1 MPISEIFNH
10 NTICVEG
17 DLVFPRVYAE
27 LYPGTEFVE
36 DARPDYYIQKAEFDK
51 ILQEVYGTIGTPI
64 YKSFISG
71 KCLELRL
78 IEEFKTLF
86 FVTFLIGEDLVDRK
100 YRLSSKDLAF
110 ASEMGLIADIQEGL
124 DNTTAKEYNARDLAP
139 LVSEEELVHAILTVF
154 YYPVEFSDKG
164 KEVCSKYNELKF
176 DRDPKAVPTDNAI
189 YTLGQNN
196 NGLMLN
202 KHFLDTSKYKGDII
216 ESNYN
221 DNFAVAYD
229 KIIQFLK
236 SDDNGLLLFTGEPG
250 TGKSSLLMHLTT
262 VCKDLNTRFVFIPA
276 AFASILSDPA
286 FLPFAITSLNN
297 SVLILED
304 AEDVLKDRG
313 AGSSGAIS
321 NILNVTDGILGKIV
335 KVKII
340 ATVNKTHVIDLAIV
354 RKGRLKLQ
362 YAFEKLTADKA
373 NKLYI
378 KLGKEKETKVPMTL
392 AEIYNSE
399 ATAVAPVL
407 PERRI
412 GFQNS

>member
-10 NTICVEG
+10 NTICLEG
-17 DLVFPRVYAE
+17 DLVFPRVYTE
-27 LYPGTEFVE
+27 LYPNIEFVE
-36 DARPDYYIQKAEFDK
+36 DARPDYYIQKTEFDQ
-51 ILQEVYGTIGTPI
+51 ILQEVYGTVGKPI

-78 IEEFKTLF
+78 IDEYKTLF
-86 FVTFLIGEDLVDRK
+86 FVTFLIGEDLADRK

-110 ASEMGLIADIQEGL
+110 ADEMGMMSDIQDDL
-124 DNTTAKEYNARDLAP
+124 DQTTAKEYNSRELAP
-139 LVSEEELVHAILTVF
+139 LVSEEELIHTVLRVF
-154 YYPVEFSDKG
+154 YYPLEHSDKG
-164 KEVCSKYNELKF
+164 REVCAKYNELKF
-176 DRDPKAVPTDNAI
+176 DRDSKIPPTDNSI

-196 NGLMLN
+196 NGLLLN
-202 KHFLDTSKYKGDII
+202 KHFLDTTKYKTDII
-216 ESNYN
+216 DSNYN
-221 DNFAVAYD
+221 DNFPVAYD

-276 AFASILSDPA
+276 SFASILSDPL
-286 FLPFAITSLNN
+286 FLPFAIASLNN

-313 AGSSGAIS
+313 TGHSGAIS

-340 ATVNKTHVIDLAIV
+340 ATVNKPHVIDLAII
-354 RKGRLKLQ
+354 RKGRLRLQ
-362 YAFEKLTADKA
+362 YAFEKLTVDKA
-373 NKLYI
+373 NKLYS
-378 KLGKEKETKVPMTL
+378 KLGKDCLTDKPITL
-392 AEIYNSE
+392 AEIYNTDSVVVTPIIHE
-399 ATAVAPVL
+399 K
-407 PERRI
+407 RI
-412 GFQNS
+412 GFQTN

>member
-10 NTICVEG
+10 NTICIEG
-17 DLVFPRVYAE
+17 DLVFPRVYAA
-27 LYPGTEFVE
+27 LYPSTEFVE
-36 DARPDYYIQKAEFDK
+36 DARPDYYIQKTEFDK
-51 ILQEVYGTIGTPI
+51 ILQEVYGTIGRPI

-78 IEEFKTLF
+78 IDEFKTLF

-110 ASEMGLIADIQEGL
+110 ANEMGMMAEIQEGL

-139 LVSEEELVHAILTVF
+139 IVSEEELIHAVLTVF

-164 KEVCSKYNELKF
+164 KAICTKYNELKF
-176 DRDPKAVPTDNAI
+176 DRDPKSVPTDNAI

-276 AFASILSDPA
+276 AFASILSDPT
-286 FLPFAITSLNN
+286 FLPFAIASLNN

-304 AEDVLKDRG
+304 AEEVLKDRG
-313 AGSSGAIS
+313 AGGSGAIS

-362 YAFEKLTADKA
+362 YAFEKLTAEKA

-392 AEIYNSE
+392 AEIYN
-399 ATAVAPVL
+399 TDAVVVTPII
-407 PERRI
+407 PKRNI
-412 GFQNS
+412 GFQNN

>member
-1 MPISEIFNH
+1 M
-10 NTICVEG
+10 G
-17 DLVFPRVYAE
+17 MMADL
-27 LYPGTEFVE
+27 
-36 DARPDYYIQKAEFDK
+36 
-51 ILQEVYGTIGTPI
+51 
-64 YKSFISG
+64 
-71 KCLELRL
+71 
-78 IEEFKTLF
+78 
-86 FVTFLIGEDLVDRK
+86 
-100 YRLSSKDLAF
+100 
-110 ASEMGLIADIQEGL
+110 QEGL
-124 DNTTAKEYNARDLAP
+124 DHTTAKEYNERALAP
-139 LVSEEELVHAILTVF
+139 IVAESELVHAVLTVF
-154 YYPVEFSDKG
+154 YYPIEFSDKA
-164 KEVCSKYNELKF
+164 KEVCTKYNELKF
-176 DRDPKAVPTDNAI
+176 DRDSKTVPTDNAI
-189 YTLGQNN
+189 YTLGQNS

-202 KHFLDTSKYKGDII
+202 KHFLDTSKYKIDII
-216 ESNYN
+216 DSNYN

-276 AFASILSDPA
+276 AFASILSDPT

-313 AGSSGAIS
+313 TGSSGAIS

-362 YAFEKLTADKA
+362 YAFEKLTVEKA

-378 KLGKEKETKVPMTL
+378 KLGKDKETKVPITL
-392 AEIYNSE
+392 AEIYNTE
-399 ATAVAPVL
+399 AVVVTPVI

-412 GFQNS
+412 GFQTN